1 MNTIKLCAVVSKRAL
16 ASCALLVVLMS
27 DSPAA
32 AQDAWLPFGEAV
44 EAATDQDRM
53 LMVMVG
59 APWCGP
65 CNRMR
70 TETFVDASV
79 DSLLQSFVLTELTI
93 DDADNRHRV
102 GRYRLSERDWSERLG
117 AEVTPTFLFMRPD
130 LSVLATSV
138 GFLPPEGFIPIL
150 ESVQEAA
157 LASAEDQ

>member
-1 MNTIKLCAVVSKRAL
+1 MSTIIKCAVVSQRAL

-32 AQDAWLPFGEAV
+32 AQDAWIPFGEAV
-44 EAATDQDRM
+44 EAATDQGQV

-65 CNRMR
+65 CHRMR
-70 TETFVDASV
+70 TETFMDASV
-79 DSLLQSFVLTELTI
+79 DSLLQSFMLTELTI
-93 DDADNRHRV
+93 DDAETRHRV
-102 GRYRLSERDWSERLG
+102 DRYRLSERDWAERLG
-117 AEVTPTFLFMRPD
+117 ADVTPTFLFMRPD
-130 LSVLATSV
+130 LSVFATSV

-150 ESVQEAA
+150 ESVQDAS